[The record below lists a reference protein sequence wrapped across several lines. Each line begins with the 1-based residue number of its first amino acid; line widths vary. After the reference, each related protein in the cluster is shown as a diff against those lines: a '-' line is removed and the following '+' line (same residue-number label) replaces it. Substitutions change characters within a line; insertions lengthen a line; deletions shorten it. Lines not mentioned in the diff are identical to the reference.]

1 VLTAIG
7 RLVERT
13 GEEAFTVATVFTE
26 MAGHGTQYRESSVNK
41 AMSGCRA
48 ISILAPASDP

>member
-1 VLTAIG
+1 LSAIG